1 MERLAAFLG
10 RAGRGARASGLRVP
24 APETYDRRMGYLTIE
39 EPWARPPERTSPAVG
54 AVWSDTPALSV
65 DFDLGELSWQRL
77 DSATIDLD
85 GLGRLDIDHCHL
97 KNVVFVHA
105 EGTEVFVSES
115 IVEGSDL
122 SRLALVSVA
131 ECAING
137 SKLVG
142 TDFSGNV
149 IRDTDVDGCVLR
161 LANLRMTMLQR
172 VAFAGCTIEDVDAYG
187 AEFEDVSLHDCT
199 VSALS
204 IDRATATRVD
214 LRGSAPLDLTGVG
227 RLDGFLVADD
237 QLFALAAQ
245 LAVAAGLTIEAQP

>member
-1 MERLAAFLG
+1 
-10 RAGRGARASGLRVP
+10 
-24 APETYDRRMGYLTIE
+24 MGYQTIE
-39 EPWARPPERTSPAVG
+39 GPWARSPERTSAAVG
-54 AVWSDTPALSV
+54 AAWSDTPALSV

-85 GLGRLDIDHCHL
+85 GVARLEIDHCHL
-97 KNVVFVHA
+97 KNVVFVRA
-105 EGTEVFVSES
+105 EGTEVSVSES
-115 IVEGSDL
+115 IIEGSDL
-122 SRLALVSVA
+122 SRLVFESVA
-131 ECAING
+131 ECDING

-149 IRDTDVDGCVLR
+149 IRDTDIDGCVLQF
-161 LANLRMTMLQR
+161 ANLRMTTLQR
-172 VAFAGCTIEDVDAYG
+172 VALAGCTIEDVDAYG

-214 LRGSAPLDLTGVG
+214 LRGSAPLGLTGVG
-227 RLDGFLVADD
+227 RLDGFLVAED
-237 QLFALAAQ
+237 QLFALASQ